1 MGSFPTPTYVFNH
14 ELVVTAFGY
23 WPSFHD
29 SEVISLLMDRRK
41 ILFDTVHNARIELVV
56 HAFEMSAQ
64 VDEKGY
70 FVLNKHHL
78 VHFEFETVDEV
89 RLQGFNHQNALM
101 SLVFEEL
108 PRDAA
113 GNHSFKV
120 GLNDAFGIGGEF
132 TSSEGRVLSVIPCDY
147 EGNPRSGTELS
158 PSSG

>member
-1 MGSFPTPTYVFNH
+1 MGSYPTPAYLDNH
-14 ELVVTAFGY
+14 QSVLAAFGY

-29 SEVISLLMDRRK
+29 SEVISLLMDRRS
-41 ILFDTVHNARIELVV
+41 ILFDSVHNARIELVV
-56 HAFEMSAQ
+56 HAFEMTTE
-64 VDEKGY
+64 VNEKGY

-89 RLQGFNHQNALM
+89 NLKGFNHQNALM

-108 PRDAA
+108 PTDAA

-132 TSSEGRVLSVIPCDY
+132 TSSKGRVLSIIPCDA
-147 EGNPRSGTELS
+147 EGNPQN
-158 PSSG
+158 